1 MLKIC
6 NNLLMSNHFVKIYTH
21 LMNPW
26 IILFLAICSEV
37 VGTTSMKLS
46 NGFTRIVPIGFVLL
60 GYGLALIL
68 LAKSMKDIP
77 LGTAYAVWAG
87 FGTVCAAIVGKILF
101 HEQIALPQIAGMT
114 FVIIGIVILHYYQVH

>member
-1 MLKIC
+1 
-6 NNLLMSNHFVKIYTH
+6 
-21 LMNPW
+21 MNPW

-46 NGFTRIVPIGFVLL
+46 QGFTRVVPIIFVLI

-87 FGTVCAAIVGKILF
+87 FGTVCAAIVGKFLF
-101 HEQIALPQIAGMT
+101 HEQIALPQFIGMGL
-114 FVIIGIVILHYYQVH
+114 VISGIVILHYFQPH

>member
-1 MLKIC
+1 VKSC
-6 NNLLMSNHFVKIYTH
+6 NKHLMCNCFVITYTVH
-21 LMNPW
+21 MNPW
-26 IILFLAICSEV
+26 IILFFAICSEV

-46 NGFTRIVPIGFVLL
+46 QGFTKFVPIIFVLI

-87 FGTVCAAIVGKILF
+87 FGTVCAALVGKFLF
-101 HEQIALPQIAGMT
+101 HEQLGWAQLIGMLLVIAG
-114 FVIIGIVILHYYQVH
+114 IVVLHYFQPH